1 MTRHPTAYDRVAT
14 GDQDTPLVPPVAGS
28 QLSLSVLRIESD
40 PRLVGDDSADTLLF
54 VYAGSGSVEL
64 DGNSTSL
71 ASGSAVFVPAG
82 GGAMVRTDGSPLV
95 TLHALVGPE
104 GDIHAPLGATAHTAA
119 VDRSASHSATG
130 SRSFQVLFGP
140 ENGCTRATLFVGYV
154 PPGRAPWHFHQ
165 YDEIVWIWNG
175 TARYHLGQGVSE
187 LRSGDAVRVHPREVH
202 VIENL
207 GGGDLALLGL
217 FTPAGSPSAAYLAPV
232 PVPVPS

>member
-1 MTRHPTAYDRVAT
+1 VAKLVVVGNGMAGARALEEILRRGGGERFDITVFGDEPYGNYNRILLSNVLAGIEDTSEIYLNPVGWYAENSIDLRAGVRVVRIDRFTRLVQADDGTSMHYDR
-14 GDQDTPLVPPVAGS
+14 LV
-28 QLSLSVLRIESD
+28 I
-40 PRLVGDDSADTLLF
+40 
-54 VYAGSGSVEL
+54 
-64 DGNSTSL
+64 
-71 ASGSAVFVPAG
+71 
-82 GGAMVRTDGSPLV
+82 
-95 TLHALVGPE
+95 
-104 GDIHAPLGATAHTAA
+104 
-119 VDRSASHSATG
+119 ATG

-232 PVPVPS
+232 PVPA